1 MFTSIFFYYHFRGI
15 ALLLIPFF
23 SSANIKNFEKQNE
36 TVRWRK
42 KGIRVK
48 ELTDFEKEKRNR
60 TAYSTSSTS
69 ECAGKLPVDWRQC
82 VTALW
87 QLFVSGRFRANW
99 CKRHSQG
106 LLRKSTCSWGVGST
120 PQTLLGLH
128 SNLFHVGMQTRST
141 ISEPDG
147 VCMCSCQSCL
157 KKRKSPFPIRVKY
170 SCCLWNVGFIIHV
183 YFLFCSK

>member
-36 TVRWRK
+36 TEVK
-42 KGIRVK
+42 K
-48 ELTDFEKEKRNR
+48 ERNKGER
-60 TAYSTSSTS
+60 ADWFWKKQKNRIAYSTSSTS

-99 CKRHSQG
+99 PGSASWVNMQ
-106 LLRKSTCSWGVGST
+106 LRR
-120 PQTLLGLH
+120 GLH
-128 SNLFHVGMQTRST
+128 TTDAPWPSLQSVSCWNADPVHNLWARWRVHV
-141 ISEPDG
+141 
-147 VCMCSCQSCL
+147 
-157 KKRKSPFPIRVKY
+157 
-170 SCCLWNVGFIIHV
+170 
-183 YFLFCSK
+183 